1 MINAVKKPD
10 RLYVQTNR
18 VTNGAIIGVSEMP
31 NLPPSML
38 ATLNNDR
45 TTGGFKPSLTTV
57 LTEQE
62 LPPAEFIVFGQQ
74 TLTIEVK
81 KKIFN

>member
-1 MINAVKKPD
+1 M
-10 RLYVQTNR
+10 YVQTSR
-18 VTNGAIIGVSEMP
+18 VTNGAIVGASEMP

-45 TTGGFKPSLTTV
+45 TTGGFKPTLQTI

-62 LPPAEFIVFGQQ
+62 LAPADFIVYADSRF
-74 TLTIEVK
+74 
-81 KKIFN
+81 